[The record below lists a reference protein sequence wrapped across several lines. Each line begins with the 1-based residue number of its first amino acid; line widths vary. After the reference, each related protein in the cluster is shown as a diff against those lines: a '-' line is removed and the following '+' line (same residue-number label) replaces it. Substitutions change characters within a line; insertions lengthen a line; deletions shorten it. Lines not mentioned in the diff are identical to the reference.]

1 MAFEIEVDREH
12 IENTLSVTY
21 TMGQINSYMEIIR
34 ELKEIPEDN
43 VVDIRKTI
51 GRLQD
56 RIQMLLALNPEAKL
70 ELETERSEELKVDKN
85 K

>member
-21 TMGQINSYMEIIR
+21 NSYMEIIR

-70 ELETERSEELKVDKN
+70 ELETERSEGLKV
-85 K
+85 

>member
-1 MAFEIEVDREH
+1 MAMAFEIEVDREH

-34 ELKEIPEDN
+34 ELKEIPEND
-43 VVDIRKTI
+43 VVNIKETI

-56 RIQMLLALNPEAKL
+56 RIQMLLALNPKAEL
-70 ELETERSEELKVDKN
+70 ELKTSTPEELKI
-85 K
+85 

>member
-34 ELKEIPEDN
+34 ELKEIPEND
-43 VVDIRKTI
+43 VVNIKETI

-56 RIQMLLALNPEAKL
+56 RIQMLLALNPKAEL
-70 ELETERSEELKVDKN
+70 ELKTSTTEELKI
-85 K
+85 

>member
-34 ELKEIPEDN
+34 ELKEMPEDN
-43 VVDIRKTI
+43 VVDVRKTI

-70 ELETERSEELKVDKN
+70 ELETERSEELKV
-85 K
+85 

>member
-21 TMGQINSYMEIIR
+21 TKGQINSYMEIIR

-70 ELETERSEELKVDKN
+70 ELETERSEGLKVDKN

>member
-34 ELKEIPEDN
+34 ELREIPEN
-43 VVDIRKTI
+43 EEIDIQETI

-56 RIQMLLALNPEAKL
+56 RIQMLLALNPKAEL
-70 ELETERSEELKVDKN
+70 ELKTSTPEELKI
-85 K
+85 

>member
-70 ELETERSEELKVDKN
+70 ELETERTEGLKV
-85 K
+85 

>member
-34 ELKEIPEDN
+34 ELKEIPEND
-43 VVDIRKTI
+43 VVNIKETI

-56 RIQMLLALNPEAKL
+56 RIQMLLALNPKAEL
-70 ELETERSEELKVDKN
+70 ELKTSTPEELKR
-85 K
+85 

>member
-1 MAFEIEVDREH
+1 MAFEVEVDREH

-34 ELKEIPEDN
+34 ELKEIPEND
-43 VVDIRKTI
+43 VVNIKETI

-56 RIQMLLALNPEAKL
+56 RIQMLLALNPKAEL
-70 ELETERSEELKVDKN
+70 ELKTSTPEELKI
-85 K
+85 

>member
-70 ELETERSEELKVDKN
+70 ELETERSKGLKV
-85 K
+85 

>member
-34 ELKEIPEDN
+34 ELKEIPEND
-43 VVDIRKTI
+43 VVNIKETI
-51 GRLQD
+51 ERLQD
-56 RIQMLLALNPEAKL
+56 RIQMLLALNPKAEL
-70 ELETERSEELKVDKN
+70 ELKTSTPEELKI
-85 K
+85 

>member
-34 ELKEIPEDN
+34 ELKEIPGDN
-43 VVDIRKTI
+43 VVDVRKTI

-70 ELETERSEELKVDKN
+70 ELETERSEGLKI
-85 K
+85 

>member
-1 MAFEIEVDREH
+1 MVMAFEIEVDREH

-34 ELKEIPEDN
+34 ELKEIPEND
-43 VVDIRKTI
+43 VVNIKETI

-56 RIQMLLALNPEAKL
+56 RIQMLLALNPEAEL
-70 ELETERSEELKVDKN
+70 ELKTSTPEELKI
-85 K
+85 

>member
-70 ELETERSEELKVDKN
+70 ELETERSEGLKVK
-85 K
+85 

>member
-34 ELKEIPEDN
+34 ELKEIPGND
-43 VVDIRKTI
+43 VVNIKETI

-56 RIQMLLALNPEAKL
+56 RIQMLLALNPKAEL
-70 ELETERSEELKVDKN
+70 ELKTSTPEEHKI
-85 K
+85 